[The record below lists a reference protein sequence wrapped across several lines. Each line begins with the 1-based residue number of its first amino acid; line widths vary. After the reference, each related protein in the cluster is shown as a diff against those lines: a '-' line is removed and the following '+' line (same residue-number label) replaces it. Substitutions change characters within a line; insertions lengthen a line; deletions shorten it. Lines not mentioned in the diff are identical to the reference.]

1 VADLDFG
8 VVSGTDDFLEIHGG
22 QIITDHLDM
31 IFTSPEYFLLLPA
44 LALAGWFWRGLRL
57 HSPLRAL
64 ILILAVI
71 ALAEPRIQWQQNSLD
86 LYVLLDRSDSTE
98 DLIDKGLPEWQ
109 RLLEEARPGRND
121 TLRFI
126 NYATEVAELGADGS
140 SFTGSRKSTRTGI
153 ALSSI
158 AAQVDDKRPSRVLL
172 FTDGFATEPLHE
184 AAAQMQ
190 ASGIPLD
197 FRLIRDDQEN
207 DFRLSRLSFPERVQV
222 GEPFVIS
229 ITVRGASD
237 ATFPLILRRNGQ
249 TLSESSVTLVN
260 GLATVEFTD
269 RIPRSGGFEYQAEI
283 RPDNDAHPGNN
294 KASRWIEIIG
304 GPRLILATHYQNDP
318 LAKAL
323 ETLDFTVETVT
334 DLGKLHPGLLSG
346 ARAVVLNNVPAHE
359 VPTDFLK
366 SLDFFVREQGGGLMM
381 AGGERSFG
389 SGGYFQSPIDELL
402 PVSMELKSEHRKLSV
417 ALAIVMDRSG
427 SMSVG
432 VAGGKTKMDLANSGA
447 ADAINLLGAM
457 DQIAVFAVDSQP
469 TTVIPLTR
477 IDDKKAQLTESVR
490 KVKSSG
496 GGIFVYEGL
505 KAGWEALQ
513 KSPAGTRHLI
523 LFSDAQD
530 SEEPGDYKNLIKTMT
545 DSGCTISVIGLGRDS
560 DVDSAL
566 LEDIAKLGNGRVF
579 FSDEPMD
586 IPKIF
591 AQETVTI
598 ARSAFIK
605 DAVGALAS
613 PRWAEISP
621 KPLDW
626 MKQVDGYNLSYAR
639 EDATVS
645 LHSTDEYV
653 APLVSHARRGLGR
666 SAAVSF
672 PLGGEYS
679 ETVRSWA
686 GYGDFLQT
694 LGRFLMGSEIPPGIA
709 LRHRLDGTRLTLDL
723 LYDPETWSQKLASM
737 PPKVRL
743 LDNTEGATLDV
754 PWRRIAPGH
763 FSLTRDLNEGGV
775 VRGAVQVGE
784 HSLPFGPLGVGSSVE
799 WAFEPERLAEMRA
812 VSNQTGG
819 RELLD
824 LSKAWLRPPF
834 IAETA
839 LNLPLG
845 IALVLLILAEA
856 LVTRTGWKLPHLA
869 IAPRSKATAKPLKIP
884 KSKPIVVAESTVTA
898 EEIPPPTDPETTDR
912 ESRFQRA
919 KNRK

>member
-1 VADLDFG
+1 
-8 VVSGTDDFLEIHGG
+8 
-22 QIITDHLDM
+22 M

-57 HSPLRAL
+57 HSPLRAV
-64 ILILAVI
+64 ILLLAVV
-71 ALAEPRIQWQQNSLD
+71 ALAEPRVHRQQNSLD

-98 DLIDKGLPEWQ
+98 DLIDKNLPEWQ
-109 RLLEEARPGRND
+109 RLLEKSKPSRND
-121 TLRFI
+121 TLHFI
-126 NYATEVAELGADGS
+126 NYAAEVAELGADGS
-140 SFTGSRKSTRTGI
+140 SFTGSRKLTRSGL

-158 AAQVDDKRPSRVLL
+158 AAQVDAKRPSRVLL

-190 ASGIPLD
+190 ARGIPLD
-197 FRLIRDDQEN
+197 FRLVRDEKEN
-207 DFRLSRLSFPERVQV
+207 DYRISRLNFPERVQI
-222 GEPFVIS
+222 GEPFLLSV
-229 ITVRGASD
+229 TVRGAGD
-237 ATFPLILRRNGQ
+237 GTFPLVLRRNGR
-249 TLSESSVTLVN
+249 TLTESTVTLVN

-269 RIPRSGGFEYQAEI
+269 RIPRAGGYEYQAEI
-283 RPDNDAHPGNN
+283 QPENDAHPGNN
-294 KASRWIEIIG
+294 KASRWIEITG
-304 GPRLILATHYQNDP
+304 GPRLILATRYQDDP

-323 ETLDFTVETVT
+323 SALNFTVETVT
-334 DLGKLHPGLLSG
+334 DPGKLHPGLLSG
-346 ARAVVLNNVPAHE
+346 ARAVVLNNVPAYE

-381 AGGERSFG
+381 AGGGYSFG
-389 SGGYFQSPIDELL
+389 SGGYFQSPIDALL
-402 PVSMELKSEHRKLSV
+402 PVSMELKSEHRKLAV

-427 SMSVG
+427 SMAVG

-447 ADAINLLGAM
+447 ADAINLLGPM
-457 DQIAVFAVDSQP
+457 DQVCVFAVDSAP

-477 IDDKKAQLTESVR
+477 IAEKKKELADRVR
-490 KVKSSG
+490 KVKSAG
-496 GGIFVYEGL
+496 GGIYVYEGL
-505 KAGWEALQ
+505 KAGWDELK

-530 SEEPGDYKNLIKTMT
+530 SEEPGDYKKLIQTMT
-545 DSGCTISVIGLGRDS
+545 DNGCTISVIGLGTDK

-566 LEDIAKLGNGRVF
+566 LDDIAKRGKGRIF
-579 FSDEPMD
+579 FSNVPTD

-605 DAVGALAS
+605 EPVGTQATG
-613 PRWAEISP
+613 RWAEISP
-621 KPLDW
+621 KPFDW

-645 LHSTDEYV
+645 LVSTDEYL
-653 APLVSHARRGLGR
+653 APLVAHARRGLGR

-672 PLGGEYS
+672 PLGGEHS
-679 ETVRSWA
+679 QSVREWG

-694 LGRFLMGSEIPPGIA
+694 MGRFLMGGETPPGIA
-709 LRHRLDGTRLTLDL
+709 LRHRIDGTRLTLDL
-723 LYDPETWSQKLASM
+723 LYDTETWSQKLTSM

-743 LDNTEGATLDV
+743 LDDTVGGTVDI

-784 HSLPFGPLGVGSSVE
+784 HALAFGPLGVGSAVE
-799 WAFEPERLAEMRA
+799 WAFEAEKPAELRA
-812 VSNQTGG
+812 VSHQTGG

-824 LSKAWLRPPF
+824 LSTAWLRPPF
-834 IAETA
+834 IAETS
-839 LNLPLG
+839 LHLPLG
-845 IALVLLILAEA
+845 IALVLFILAEA
-856 LVTRTGWKLPHLA
+856 LLTRTDWKLPQFA
-869 IAPRSKATAKPLKIP
+869 GWRRSPAAAKPIRAP
-884 KSKPIVVAESTVTA
+884 KARPKPVEESVAAAPVPPS
-898 EEIPPPTDPETTDR
+898 EEVPVLPPAATER
-912 ESRFQRA
+912 GSRFQRA
-919 KNRK
+919 KDRK